1 MDGTLVKRITEIAW
15 SELLASEQR
24 DLFMAL
30 KTSLA
35 AGEKFA
41 AEQAE
46 IFGVVPKKIM
56 PPARPVAGS
65 APAPGDVPK
74 RRRGRPPLVRAASP
88 TQEGEEAHPPIRGFG
103 GLPKEV
109 PGYVSRDG
117 HPDPNVVAE
126 LPADHP
132 RNLRNRAKLKTG
144 DADFTTAEA
153 AIENGQLA
161 EIFNPRG

>member
-1 MDGTLVKRITEIAW
+1 MDSTFTKRVRDINW
-15 SELLASEQR
+15 SEMLATEQR
-24 DLFMAL
+24 ELIVAL
-30 KTSLA
+30 REAVAS
-35 AGEKFA
+35 GEKFA

-46 IFGVVPKKIM
+46 IFGVVAKKIT
-56 PPARPVAGS
+56 APVSGEL
-65 APAPGDVPK
+65 PK

-88 TQEGEEAHPPIRGFG
+88 AQEGEETHPPIRGFG

-109 PGYVSRDG
+109 PGYVSKDG

-132 RNLRNRAKLKTG
+132 RNLRARAKLKTG